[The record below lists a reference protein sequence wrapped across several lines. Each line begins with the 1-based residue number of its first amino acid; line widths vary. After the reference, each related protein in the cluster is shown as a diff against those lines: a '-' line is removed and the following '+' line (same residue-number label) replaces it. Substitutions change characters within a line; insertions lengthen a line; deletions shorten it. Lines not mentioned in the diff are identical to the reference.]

1 MTPIQILRER
11 FDACERMR
19 NESINAIE
27 RENARV
33 ESFSKERR
41 ELLEAIYKLGTNP

>member
-11 FDACERMR
+11 FDACERMC
-19 NESINAIE
+19 NESVKAIE

-33 ESFSKERR
+33 ELFTKERR
-41 ELLEAIYKLGTNP
+41 ELLEAIYKLETNP